1 MTEDNIPVM
10 FIQKYNIFTFML
22 EKELINFH
30 DVYDDSCEIDD
41 IEFYLFEK
49 FLMISKIDLNDEK
62 LDIESIFENNDI
74 DENIID
80 LSLEFVDFIS
90 KKNIIDVDDIIK
102 NISNEN
108 SELFS

>member
-1 MTEDNIPVM
+1 
-10 FIQKYNIFTFML
+10 
-22 EKELINFH
+22 
-30 DVYDDSCEIDD
+30 
-41 IEFYLFEK
+41 
-49 FLMISKIDLNDEK
+49 MISKIDLNDEK
-62 LDIESIFENNDI
+62 LNIESIFENNDL
-74 DENIID
+74 DENIVN